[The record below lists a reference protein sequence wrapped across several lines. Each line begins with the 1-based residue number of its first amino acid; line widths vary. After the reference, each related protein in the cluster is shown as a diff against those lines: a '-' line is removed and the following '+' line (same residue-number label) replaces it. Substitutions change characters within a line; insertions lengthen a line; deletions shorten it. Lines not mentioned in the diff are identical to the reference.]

1 MLLPLLLL
9 GDHGLGLRLHYGD
22 VPAQSLMLRTLL
34 GTHGGGRRRYLGG
47 HRHGI
52 GCHLRVGLR
61 ALVFLEAHN
70 GTATVLPTAM
80 ADGLD
85 SALEAHRLGRLR
97 WRRKCRRGP
106 VVRGLW
112 SACGHLEALTMVK
125 LRCEDEARLAINA
138 EQATHLEVDGDLLAG
153 GHDLAQL
160 LNDATETHE
169 DVVLREALRET
180 DCRLAEVEVLLV
192 SQVLVRECRLSPGV
206 QAIGPSKGLSDL
218 KVWSHLGSA
227 VSSSFLNL
235 PTDLAEVRYMQ
246 GLPLLYGRRHIAVE
260 GVPSLAV
267 ALTPSQ
273 ERSAPLGDVLQQPVE
288 RVHRKTALLPCQL
301 PSCWPTPL
309 KHGGAAAAVAAA
321 CPEAPCKLGGG
332 AVSRGGRPS

>member
-180 DCRLAEVEVLLV
+180 DCRLAEVEVLQRAQLRGRRAGTLGCCDAMGTAKAIR
-192 SQVLVRECRLSPGV
+192 QMKEWPARRLPGALHLCRCL
-206 QAIGPSKGLSDL
+206 PSD
-218 KVWSHLGSA
+218 A
-227 VSSSFLNL
+227 
-235 PTDLAEVRYMQ
+235 AEVGQRHST
-246 GLPLLYGRRHIAVE
+246 LL
-260 GVPSLAV
+260 L
-267 ALTPSQ
+267 
-273 ERSAPLGDVLQQPVE
+273 
-288 RVHRKTALLPCQL
+288 
-301 PSCWPTPL
+301 
-309 KHGGAAAAVAAA
+309 
-321 CPEAPCKLGGG
+321 
-332 AVSRGGRPS
+332 